1 MPEIDPNENVKI
13 GKEYILIMLGNFVLY
28 LEDAKLKI
36 RDIEDREKCFEISQI
51 LTIKCRENKSMIY
64 ACSTFGQNKN

>member
-51 LTIKCRENKSMIY
+51 LTIKQCNKAIIKVIKWGNKS
-64 ACSTFGQNKN
+64 K

>member
-1 MPEIDPNENVKI
+1 MPEIDPSENVKI
-13 GKEYILIMLGNFVLY
+13 GKKYILIMLWNFVLY

-51 LTIKCRENKSMIY
+51 LTI
-64 ACSTFGQNKN
+64 STLTSIKIIKTKAI